1 VGSFSHTFLHS
12 QEYEYDSWTSF
23 LAYTFASPCLGCKL
37 KARVATT
44 IISQPMEG
52 SERFDNKQDEPINP
66 IVD

>member
-12 QEYEYDSWTSF
+12 REYEYDSRASL
-23 LAYTFASPCLGCKL
+23 LACTFASPCLGCEP

-44 IISQPMEG
+44 IINQPVEG
-52 SERFDNKQDEPINP
+52 NERFDNKQDEPINP